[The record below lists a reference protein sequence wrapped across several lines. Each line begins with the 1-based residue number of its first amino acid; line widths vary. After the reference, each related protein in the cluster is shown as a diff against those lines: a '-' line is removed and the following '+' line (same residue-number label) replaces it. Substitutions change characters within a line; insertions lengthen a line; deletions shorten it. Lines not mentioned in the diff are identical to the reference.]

1 MNKILP
7 SVLLFAGLILISI
20 LIDLVLH
27 SAGIAW
33 IGRYFGI
40 LGTSLIIISFIYSLK
55 KRKLITAGQPKS
67 LLATHETLGWTG
79 GVMIIV
85 HGGIHFNAVIP
96 WMALFAM
103 VVVIASGLT
112 GKYLLTEVKNDLK
125 ERVAELKGRGFT
137 PEEIER
143 DILFQ
148 SLLVGKM
155 QKWRKVHMPLNAIF
169 MALALIHIIGT
180 LLMWSWR

>member
-7 SVLLFAGLILISI
+7 SVLLFAGLIIASI
-20 LIDLVLH
+20 LIDLLLH
-27 SAGIAW
+27 SIGIAW

-40 LGTSLIIISFIYSLK
+40 LGTSLIIISFTYSLK
-55 KRKLITAGQPKS
+55 KRKLIQSGQPKS
-67 LLATHETLGWTG
+67 LLNLHETLGWLG

-85 HGGIHFNAVIP
+85 HGGIHFNAIIP

-103 VVVIASGLT
+103 VIVIASGLT
-112 GKYLLTEVKNDLK
+112 GKFLLTEVKGDLK
-125 ERVAELKGRGFT
+125 DRVTELKGRGFT
-137 PEEIER
+137 QEEIDR
-143 DILFQ
+143 DVLFQ
-148 SLLVGKM
+148 SLLVGRM

-180 LLMWSWR
+180 ILMWSWR

>member
-7 SVLLFAGLILISI
+7 SVMLFAGLIVVSI
-20 LIDLVLH
+20 LIDLLFH
-27 SAGIAW
+27 SIGIAW

-40 LGTSLIIISFIYSLK
+40 LGTTLIIISFIYSLR
-55 KRKLITAGQPKS
+55 KRKLISSGQPKS
-67 LLATHETLGWTG
+67 LLTMHETLGWLG

-85 HGGIHFNAVIP
+85 HGGIHFNAAIP
-96 WMALFAM
+96 WMALLAM

-112 GKYLLTEVKNDLK
+112 GKFLLSEVKGDLK
-125 ERVAELKGRGFT
+125 DRVAELKGRGFT

-143 DILFQ
+143 DVLFQ

-169 MALALIHIIGT
+169 MALVLIHIIGT

>member
-7 SVLLFAGLILISI
+7 SVLLFAGLIVVSI
-20 LIDLVLH
+20 LIDLLLH
-27 SAGIAW
+27 SIGIAW

-40 LGTSLIIISFIYSLK
+40 LGTALIITSFIYSLR
-55 KRKLITAGQPKS
+55 KRKLISSGQPKS
-67 LLATHETLGWTG
+67 LLNLHETLGWLG

-112 GKYLLTEVKNDLK
+112 GKYLLTEVKGDLK
-125 ERVAELKGRGFT
+125 DRVTELKERGFT

-143 DILFQ
+143 DVLFQ